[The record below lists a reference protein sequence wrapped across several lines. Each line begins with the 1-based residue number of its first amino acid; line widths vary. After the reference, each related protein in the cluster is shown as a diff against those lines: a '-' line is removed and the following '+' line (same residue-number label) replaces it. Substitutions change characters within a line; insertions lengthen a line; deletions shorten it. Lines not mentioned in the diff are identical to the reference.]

1 MCHGFE
7 PRDRSARDAD
17 PDDEAEREDAGYE
30 RGERR
35 SRKERILHTR
45 ISEDLAEDLRRVAED
60 LRVPVSNL
68 VRNVLEEAF
77 SVVETVT
84 GNVGDL
90 IEEVMG
96 EAEAVRDRMRGRRHR
111 HGRHRH
117 RARRHGS
124 ETRSAAEES
133 REAASDPAAPAEAAA
148 ADVLGWQPLVLAR
161 PQRCER
167 CETLLGRGDSAY
179 ASVTSQGVGKSWR
192 CEDCIAD

>member
-1 MCHGFE
+1 MSHGYE
-7 PRDRSARDAD
+7 
-17 PDDEAEREDAGYE
+17 DESERESSE

-35 SRKERILHTR
+35 RKERILHTR

-77 SVVETVT
+77 TVVETVT
-84 GNVGDL
+84 GNVGNL
-90 IEEVMG
+90 IEEVMD
-96 EAEAVRDRMRGRRHR
+96 EAEAVRERVRGRRHR
-111 HGRHRH
+111 HWRHRQH
-117 RARRHGS
+117 RRHGS
-124 ETRSAAEES
+124 EVRSAAEPA
-133 REAASDPAAPAEAAA
+133 RDAAPAPASEPAPGGASPSP
-148 ADVLGWQPLVLAR
+148 DVLGWQALVLAR

-179 ASVTSQGVGKSWR
+179 AAVTSKGIGTSWR